1 MGEVTAS
8 RWDTPTGLFAWLM
21 LAAFT
26 ALSSVMNVEYAR
38 LTESD
43 VLFHGA
49 IPVVVLVV
57 GFFAELTF
65 LSSSHNWAK
74 RAVLAALLGCFA
86 VVLVASY
93 LGVRYTVN
101 DRNPHAPE
109 WVNNG
114 LAAIP
119 DVVMLAAATVLLS
132 LRARRKSGDS
142 GTKKTSRW
150 GRIKDNMGQRVEQ
163 LTEPKASVEPS
174 ADPLRSPLETPVS
187 AVMEPLT
194 DPFAEALETP
204 PPTSVEP
211 SAEGFMEPLKT
222 PAKVSAK
229 PAPST
234 EPAAEEPL
242 TEELL
247 AAMDEAR
254 EMETA
259 DLVRRKT
266 AIDYARIIAALDNG
280 WSPTRIKN
288 MHGYSHGT
296 TEKVADFRAERREL
310 EAVS

>member
-65 LSSSHNWAK
+65 LSSSHTWAK

-132 LRARRKSGDS
+132 LRARRK
-142 GTKKTSRW
+142 GTISETAKPSRW
-150 GRIKDNMGQRVEQ
+150 AKIGGNLMTRAEQ
-163 LTEPKASVEPS
+163 LTEPKTSVEPS
-174 ADPLRSPLETPVS
+174 AEGLRTPLETPVS
-187 AVMEPLT
+187 AVVEPLT

-204 PPTSVEP
+204 TTPSVEP
-211 SAEGFMEPLKT
+211 SAEEFVEPLKT
-222 PAKVSAK
+222 PAK

-242 TEELL
+242 TDELL
-247 AAMDEAR
+247 AVMDEAR
-254 EMETA
+254 EMEVA
-259 DLVRRKT
+259 DLVRGKN
-266 AIDYARIIAALDNG
+266 AIDYARIIAALDDG
-280 WSPTRIKN
+280 WSPTRIKKE
-288 MHGYSHGT
+288 HGYSHT
-296 TEKVADFRAERREL
+296 TTDKVAAFRAEHRAL
-310 EAVS
+310 TPVG

>member
-1 MGEVTAS
+1 MGEVKN

-21 LAAFT
+21 LVAFT

-74 RAVLAALLGCFA
+74 RAVLAALLCCFA

-132 LRARRKSGDS
+132 LRARRK
-142 GTKKTSRW
+142 GTVTESAKPSRW
-150 GRIKDNMGQRVEQ
+150 ARIGGNLGDRFER
-163 LTEPKASVEPS
+163 LTEAKPS
-174 ADPLRSPLETPVS
+174 ANPFAEPLRSPLETPIS
-187 AVMEPLT
+187 GIAEPLT
-194 DPFAEALETP
+194 G
-204 PPTSVEP
+204 TSVESSLTPSPTFANP
-211 SAEGFMEPLKT
+211 SAESVVEP
-222 PAKVSAK
+222 PRSPESA
-229 PAPST
+229 APPSLET
-234 EPAAEEPL
+234 VEEPL

-247 AAMDEAR
+247 AVMDEAR
-254 EMETA
+254 EMEIA
-259 DLVRRKT
+259 DLVRGKS
-266 AIDYARIIAALDNG
+266 AIDYARIITALDAR

-288 MHGYSHGT
+288 EHGYSHGT
-296 TEKVADFRAERREL
+296 TAKVAAFRAEHREL